1 MSSEI
6 FEEDDTLK
14 IEDETIEPK
23 SKEFRIEGEE
33 IEEEQVVAQ
42 DDFYAN
48 LAEEL
53 EDSVLSKISSQLRGD
68 YQRDKDSRKEWEDG
82 YTSGLDLLGFKYT
95 QPSKPFRGAS
105 GVTHPLLSEAVTQFN
120 AQAYKELL
128 PITFIRPSENSYCW
142 CSKSRNRGP
151 SFTDQGLHEL
161 SNHREDGRIYN
172 RHGSV
177 VILFTVSRICI

>member
-14 IEDETIEPK
+14 VQDETIEPK

-53 EDSVLSKISSQLRGD
+53 EDSV
-68 YQRDKDSRKEWEDG
+68 
-82 YTSGLDLLGFKYT
+82 FKKRMGRWLYIWIR
-95 QPSKPFRGAS
+95 SFR
-105 GVTHPLLSEAVTQFN
+105 
-120 AQAYKELL
+120 
-128 PITFIRPSENSYCW
+128 I
-142 CSKSRNRGP
+142 
-151 SFTDQGLHEL
+151 
-161 SNHREDGRIYN
+161 
-172 RHGSV
+172 
-177 VILFTVSRICI
+177 

>member
-14 IEDETIEPK
+14 VEDETIEPK

-68 YQRDKDSRKEWEDG
+68 YQRDKDSRKE
-82 YTSGLDLLGFKYT
+82 
-95 QPSKPFRGAS
+95 
-105 GVTHPLLSEAVTQFN
+105 
-120 AQAYKELL
+120 
-128 PITFIRPSENSYCW
+128 
-142 CSKSRNRGP
+142 
-151 SFTDQGLHEL
+151 
-161 SNHREDGRIYN
+161 
-172 RHGSV
+172 
-177 VILFTVSRICI
+177 